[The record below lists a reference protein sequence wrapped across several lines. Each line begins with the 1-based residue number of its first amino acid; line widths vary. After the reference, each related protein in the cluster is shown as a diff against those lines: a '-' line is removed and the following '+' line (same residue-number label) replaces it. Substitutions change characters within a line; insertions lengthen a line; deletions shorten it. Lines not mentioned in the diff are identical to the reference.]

1 MIDDLNIWIANIR
14 MDIQTMLTVTW
25 LSRLKSGNVPQ
36 CNRAWLQRT
45 RLTRTSQAQL
55 RKGEKYLRFL
65 KLWLE
70 FTQTFLS
77 NIKHSVSVSGAIIEN
92 YPSNIPA
99 LQLHNYCSSQWFTG
113 LSQHFLFHLV
123 EAGWGQQ
130 IYYKTRGGQY
140 PALAQS
146 LDCDWRRLC
155 WWWWWGG
162 QLYSQASSQS
172 TVFKPL
178 YTSSLWRHCGTLL
191 PSLWSIHP
199 LLYTIHCLPMLLLLL
214 NTYIQKSFQKEN
226 ENHPVRHRNWSYA
239 SKFVIFVY
247 DKHGNVDV
255 WVAKCSRQMA
265 MTSVPVVALS

>member
-14 MDIQTMLTVTW
+14 MDIQTMLNVTW

-146 LDCDWRRLC
+146 LDCDWRRLMVVMVVV
-155 WWWWWGG
+155 GRTVVQPG
-162 QLYSQASSQS
+162 QFTVHCIQATLHQQPLKALWHTTAIIVIDTP
-172 TVFKPL
+172 TVI
-178 YTSSLWRHCGTLL
+178 Y
-191 PSLWSIHP
+191 HP
-199 LLYTIHCLPMLLLLL
+199 LPANAAAAVVKHLHTEKFSNRKCKSSCQ
-214 NTYIQKSFQKEN
+214 TQKLIISFKICN
-226 ENHPVRHRNWSYA
+226 
-239 SKFVIFVY
+239 IC
-247 DKHGNVDV
+247 V
-255 WVAKCSRQMA
+255 W
-265 MTSVPVVALS
+265 